1 MWVDINLISIFNFNL
16 FLYLVWSTSF
26 SESIEKSR
34 ENNTAHLSK
43 VARVHL
49 LSSSPIA
56 FLFTFWSKQAQVN
69 SLPNKLHLVTFSEF
83 VMDSHKQ
90 SRALIGQ
97 WSLIIIITSHPL
109 RPGAEGG
116 CRRKKWR
123 VAGEERGLYLAPGG
137 TAAPVWGQMYRC
149 LGDSKKF
156 IISSKYRGPARV
168 HRERG
173 CGHFSPV
180 CKRSFYI

>member
-26 SESIEKSR
+26 SESIEKRR

-56 FLFTFWSKQAQVN
+56 FLFTFWSKQTQVN
-69 SLPNKLHLVTFSEF
+69 SLPNSPPNKLHLVTFSEF

-90 SRALIGQ
+90 WRALIGQ
-97 WSLIIIITSHPL
+97 WSLIIITSHPL
-109 RPGAEGG
+109 RPGGG
-116 CRRKKWR
+116 GGGRRKKWR

-137 TAAPVWGQMYRC
+137 TAAAVWGQMYRC

-173 CGHFSPV
+173 RGHFFASL
-180 CKRSFYI
+180 